1 MKIMGKMKSIGK
13 EIKSR
18 LLIDRFFRLSN
29 ILIYFILLIPF
40 YWIYNDSRFINNLPL
55 IKIIICAITKS
66 IKSAAKSRILSVL
79 PIRVI
84 VRKFGI
90 KLAKPFPYDY
100 RRPDD
105 AEEILKKLPEISE
118 DTIIGSLDLGI
129 FQNFSLK

>member
-1 MKIMGKMKSIGK
+1 MKIIGKMKSIGK

-105 AEEILKKLPEISE
+105 AEEI
-118 DTIIGSLDLGI
+118 
-129 FQNFSLK
+129 